1 MPHQDNEFT
10 LTPDILQALGPPGGE
25 AAEQNSSVST
35 SQLGTENHI
44 NRMKLIKD
52 LTPRVREQKLQE
64 HGVELLWVKTKDL
77 LETSDIEQR
86 NDMLSFFECIVR
98 GQVCRQIGIQMIT
111 RNKGDIRFSESYL
124 SFTSVN
130 YSKIICFSTNN

>member
-1 MPHQDNEFT
+1 MQLILFNDYRAKPIPVPHQDNEFT

-86 NDMLSFFECIVR
+86 NDMLTFFECIVR
-98 GQVCRQIGIQMIT
+98 GQVC
-111 RNKGDIRFSESYL
+111 
-124 SFTSVN
+124 
-130 YSKIICFSTNN
+130 